1 MKLNGNKNIILDTD
15 ITITDPTNFGDS
27 LSDVLNKQQ
36 EDINNLKSNVKWIY
50 KYGGVGSG
58 SGGGGTNKWAI
69 VATLDGKTIQNG
81 NTISLDSEISTYV
94 LDIRISG
101 ATTSFYVEYSY
112 GNVSRTMT
120 LSAEN
125 GWRSKITVNLTD
137 NGHVAISASDGSL
150 IKSVEANYITTP
162 YIFSDIKFYKSD
174 LKSTWSSAS
183 KDIFMETAATEG
195 LFLGCDY
202 SFAIQAQTSY
212 KWEFNKSIVEGTIT
226 DKTGITYIEVPNDI
240 LSDAMNAG
248 LYSAKLTINITPEGQ
263 TELVIVK
270 DVSFNLIPE
279 SLYLKIAPANGGEII
294 YDSIQESNFY
304 MYSVNKNIGFNCK
317 AYKGT
322 NDNMPC
328 TISYIT
334 ESLAEDSSERTS
346 SQTSGYENQ
355 NYLITMKLAT
365 EGWHKVTFTCAMDNE
380 TKTYIKYLYCFKVS
394 SEYTWYK
401 IANNSLAS
409 SGGTIKKSTYYRISP
424 NDVTPGFGM
433 SSNLD
438 MGVNSEETI
447 VNVNPNLI
455 DGCTEFAINIGIQY
469 NKINN
474 VNNPIASFNVNNSSG
489 NIVIYQNNITLGYP
503 YYLTGSVNRSI
514 FIPKTQDFDKGDPS
528 KYHLIT
534 ITYTKANQDAST
546 NTTYYQCCIY
556 IDGILEGA
564 FRAFG
569 TGSQAIDTITFYKGN
584 YSINLLDITYF
595 DSENCAINDVDINY
609 YYTTYLSTK
618 DNIEVDPIT
627 TSILNNFYD
636 INIGGGATYELKN
649 NLLKVQGTLSDNVA
663 ELTKLPTLVFR
674 RDRIMTEYG
683 GMSVIDWMNAAYIQ
697 DTGGASKYKVPV
709 EIKWSPGLKT
719 TSPVTIDSGVYGD
732 ARFYIQL
739 QGSSTMGNKSKNFTL
754 GIETDADSAYKV
766 LFSPNYKKEDNET
779 FLPEQMFTLK
789 ADVVDSSH
797 TNNTA
802 MGAFINENNNFSYE
816 YNTVQENVDGE
827 IMSHV
832 RQCLEGFPVL
842 VYLELTDSNK
852 IVEDEYYYL
861 GVYNFN
867 LGRES
872 YFNLG
877 YCDLSQLNGLKD
889 TNDTFVFTKV
899 ETVNPL
905 NTFVAAEIQGNRKYW
920 DFSQFDQSVL
930 FQIDDGDRSGE
941 FMFGDIVK
949 DSNNNNHKGWIQN
962 FVQNVAYGGGYVF
975 NAIGKTF
982 EDINKTSDDS
992 ICYHTIGV
1000 VPDVRKQYKRGGT
1013 DYATYSLSDLTVPDV
1028 FSSQSYLD
1036 TCINSIIDG
1045 EESIPYLNYNSAVYY
1060 YTTCMTFGLVD
1071 SVQKNLNIKTWNG
1084 KTFGLFFYDMDT
1096 SLGTSNSGGDTSYF
1110 CFSDYWDNKITKK
1123 TDESGEVVETILE
1136 GVKIDRDYYPT
1147 AHGGIIGYDTPS
1159 SYLFGICKYTPV
1171 LNDYS
1176 TWLSPQTVYANWR
1189 KKGGILE
1196 NADKFIDKY
1205 YASNLKDVPACLLN
1219 LNYRNKFLYGLNGSE
1234 FNTEYEGLKGTKI
1247 EKTREWLNGRLHIL
1261 DAYFNLPKTSI
1272 RIKED
1277 DDRIIY
1283 TEPIPQVENLSDNK
1297 DIYVLKDIFLSESGD
1312 STKWLT
1318 REGTCS
1324 FKVTAEEYAPLLVSK
1339 AGKISRYLLVDPNV
1353 QYTINE
1359 VFTGQESANFGGS
1372 DLWTSLESVNPFI
1385 DTLALKTGFY
1395 MNSEKLDNIVG
1406 DSNSSMSGQWN
1417 FVTPAAETIKLSGPN
1432 YGGSL
1437 VIDDSF
1443 INLTTL
1449 DLSKSKIALTVN
1461 RSNVQNINVSNI
1473 NSSEVSLQNCEH
1485 LKNVNLNNATI
1496 TKLDVR
1502 PAWSDNASFVN
1513 TKFQTI
1519 YIQGKESNGNY
1530 GTLTI
1535 RDSSV
1540 LTTLDFGQFS
1550 NISISNCPKLKTI
1563 TCSDSKSNLLKSVVI
1578 TNCTSLTSLSVYADA
1593 LTTLDLSGC
1602 TNLETITLRGT
1613 NFSSLKILNLSATKV
1628 KNINFV
1634 DLGEQEDYLDLTKF
1648 NSLSRSTSASS
1659 YFKINNN
1666 SNVVAIKVIND
1677 KTNPFYLHY
1686 HLQGC
1691 YNLERIYGHISI
1703 NCTSCFYGDT
1713 KFSIHGSDLEVATWK
1728 GKSMIKD
1735 GVVQMPYQLIDNA
1748 TFNSITND
1756 DLFSEGIGFVT
1767 NISLNTSNANS
1778 DFYET
1783 NCTIFDY
1790 YYFFS
1795 NCTNVTNCNSTFR
1808 YSNNKDYGVFSW
1820 TKSGDVEIDNSPNR
1834 YLFARSTNIDTL
1846 YECFRTKFGETIKLF
1861 SPEHEDGV
1869 VKRNNGLFSPLKNVT
1884 NIGWMFAGYSYYA
1897 DRFIFRKTS
1906 GDYKLTNIVYFRP
1919 ILVVDNINTLTHNDI
1934 TLDYSNL
1941 SQLTTYGNLE
1951 GFFNNLSSL
1960 TTMHGFL
1967 GGTAFI
1973 NYESMNDNKTT
1984 IPSKVYIL
1992 GNCFTSTYA
2001 YGEIRIKEYFS
2012 KSLSQVTDILGSFI
2026 VESIPSG
2033 FNEIKATWY
2042 LNNDTFAGFKSL
2054 KRVGFG
2060 IPGGDSNFTTSVYT
2074 QASFNGAGL
2083 TKIINNEGDFPYD
2096 IFNNTESTSII
2107 DLHSIFKDAITT
2119 SVYSN
2124 VQLPGDMFMT
2134 SSNLTSTSGLFYN
2147 MKITYKLSPTSEF
2160 NNFKNCSKLK
2170 DVSYMFGQETLTEDP
2185 YLIGSVP
2192 KRFFYHG
2199 GVTESIPARKG
2210 ASGIEY
2216 EYDPETGEIIDTIV
2230 TGEQI
2235 FDAIFYEKPYSTIS
2249 DMKYCFRHCNLDPY
2263 VNVDI
2268 DDDVENNPS
2277 YSPCNYWF
2285 NEKTSSWVKNNKI
2298 DLNKK
2303 TDIWTFDG
2311 EHKPVSLNSVEHL
2324 DNVPSDCEFKY
2335 VFVEDSQPNSYNQT
2349 ITPTPCYIAPPD
2361 LLRYCTST
2369 ANIEGLFAYSGVAG
2383 WNGQWNG
2390 VNGSK
2395 YKFGIKG
2402 RICPYMLKPVSD
2414 TTDIRNMFRCCKNLS
2429 HYSYVNGKA
2438 YVIPEDFFKYA
2449 SKITRLDGAFA
2460 DMLFPSN
2467 IDIKVFDHLTG
2478 TLNVKELFYQS
2489 YWAGS
2494 VENRVLI
2501 ENVFNTKRTESTT
2514 RAFCI
2519 IDSDVAANYDRVI
2532 GQYITFNNVFN
2543 SIYAASNYAN
2553 NSNYASTFR
2562 GYSANTVEHEDPR
2575 TLVDD
2580 SVTYNY
2586 QVIN

>member
-27 LSDVLNKQQ
+27 LSEVLNKQQ
-36 EDINNLKSNVKWIY
+36 NDINTLKSNVKWIY

-58 SGGGGTNKWAI
+58 SGGSGANKWAI
-69 VATLDGKTIQNG
+69 VATLDGKAIQNG
-81 NTISLDSEISTYV
+81 NNISLDSEISTYI

-112 GNVSRTMT
+112 GNVSRTTT

-125 GWRSKITVNLTD
+125 GWREKITVNLTD
-137 NGHVAISASDGSL
+137 NGHVAINASDGSL

-162 YIFSDIKFYKSD
+162 YVFSDIKFYKSD
-174 LKSTWSSAS
+174 LKSVWSSS
-183 KDIFMETAATEG
+183 SGDIFMETAVLEG
-195 LFLGCDY
+195 LLLGCDY
-202 SFAIQAQTSY
+202 SFAIQAQTNY
-212 KWEFNKSIVEGTIT
+212 KWEFNNNVVEGTIS
-226 DKTGITYIEVPNDI
+226 DKTGLIYIEVPNEI
-240 LSDAMNAG
+240 LSDAINAG

-263 TELVIVK
+263 TELVITK
-270 DVSFNLIPE
+270 NVSFNLIPE
-279 SLYLKIAPANGGEII
+279 SLYLKISPANGGEVI
-294 YDSIQESNFY
+294 YDSVQESDFY

-317 AYKGT
+317 AYKGS

-328 TISYIT
+328 TISYVT
-334 ESLAEDSSERTS
+334 ESLAEGSSEKTS
-346 SQTSGYENQ
+346 SQTNGFENQ

-365 EGWHKVTFTCAMDNE
+365 EGWHKVTFTCVMDNE
-380 TKTYIKYLYCFKVS
+380 SKTYVKYLYCFKVS

-433 SSNLD
+433 TSNLD
-438 MGVNSEETI
+438 MIVSSEETV

-489 NIVIYQNNITLGYP
+489 NIVIYQNNVTLGYP

-534 ITYTKANQDAST
+534 ITYTKANQDTST

-556 IDGILEGA
+556 VDGILEGA

-569 TGSQAIDTITFYKGN
+569 TGSQAINNVTFYKGN

-609 YYTTYLSTK
+609 YYTTYFSTK

-719 TSPVTIDSGVYGD
+719 TSPITIDSGVYGD

-754 GIETDADSAYKV
+754 GIETDVDSAYKV

-905 NTFVAAEIQGNRKYW
+905 NTFVAAEVQGNRKYW

-982 EDINKTSDDS
+982 EDINKEVDDS
-992 ICYHTIGV
+992 ICYHTVGV
-1000 VPDVRKQYKRGGT
+1000 VPDVKKQYKRGGE
-1013 DYATYSLSDLTVPDV
+1013 DYATYTASDFSVPDI
-1028 FSSQSYLD
+1028 FNSQSYLD
-1036 TCINSIIDG
+1036 NCISNIIEG
-1045 EESIPYLNYNSAVYY
+1045 EENTPYLNYNSAVYY

-1136 GVKIDRDYYPT
+1136 GVKIDRDYYPS

-1219 LNYRNKFLYGLNGSE
+1219 LNYRNKFLYGLDGSE

-1277 DDRIIY
+1277 DDRVIY

-1312 STKWLT
+1312 FTKWLT
-1318 REGTCS
+1318 REGRCS
-1324 FKVTAEEYAPLLVSK
+1324 FKVSAEEYAPLLVSK

-1353 QYTINE
+1353 KYTINE

-1372 DLWTSLESVNPFI
+1372 DLWTSLESINPFI
-1385 DTLALKTGFY
+1385 DTLAIKTGFY
-1395 MNSEKLDNIVG
+1395 MNSEKIDNIIG
-1406 DSNSSMSGQWN
+1406 DSNSSTSGQWN
-1417 FVTPAAETIKLSGPN
+1417 FVTPAVETIKLSGPN
-1432 YGGSL
+1432 YGGGL
-1437 VIDDSF
+1437 VIDDTF
-1443 INLTTL
+1443 VNLTTV

-1461 RSNVQNINVSNI
+1461 GSKVQNINVSNI
-1473 NSSEVSLQNCEH
+1473 NSSKVSLQNCNY
-1485 LKNVNLNNATI
+1485 LKDVNLNNATI
-1496 TKLDVR
+1496 TELDVR
-1502 PAWSDNASFVN
+1502 PAWGANATFSSS
-1513 TKFQTI
+1513 KFQKI
-1519 YIQGKESNGNY
+1519 FIQGKKTDGNY
-1530 GTLTI
+1530 GALTI
-1535 RDSSV
+1535 NDSNV

-1550 NISISNCPKLKTI
+1550 SVSVNNCSKLSKIS
-1563 TCSDSKSNLLKSVVI
+1563 CSDSDSTLLKSVVI
-1578 TNCTSLTSLSVYADA
+1578 KNCSALTSITIYADS
-1593 LTTLDLSGC
+1593 LNTLNLSGC

-1613 NFSSLKILNLSATKV
+1613 NFSSLKILDLQGTKV
-1628 KNINFV
+1628 KNINFI
-1634 DLGEQEDYLDLTKF
+1634 DIGEHEEYLDLTRF
-1648 NSLSRSTSASS
+1648 TNLSRTTFASS
-1659 YFKINNN
+1659 YFRIGNNPN
-1666 SNVVAIKVIND
+1666 IVEIKVDND
-1677 KTNPFYLHY
+1677 KTRPFYLHY
-1686 HLQGC
+1686 NLQGC
-1691 YNLERIYGHISI
+1691 PNLERIYGHISL
-1703 NCTSCFYGDT
+1703 NCTGCFYNDS
-1713 KFSIHGSDLEVATWK
+1713 KFSIHGSDLNVATWK

-1735 GVVQMPYQLIDNA
+1735 GVIQMPYQLIDGA
-1748 TFNSITND
+1748 TFNSITSD

-1767 NISLNTSNANS
+1767 NISLNTTDASS
-1778 DFYET
+1778 DFYLT

-1795 NCTNVTNCNSTFR
+1795 NCTNVKICSQTFR
-1808 YSNNKDYGVFSW
+1808 DSKNRDYGIFSW
-1820 TKSGDVEIDNSPNR
+1820 TKAGDTEIDNSPNR
-1834 YLFARSTNIDTL
+1834 YLFVKSTNIEDLSYCFWTSISGTCKL
-1846 YECFRTKFGETIKLF
+1846 Y
-1861 SPEHEDGV
+1861 SPEHEDGTIALD
-1869 VKRNNGLFSPLKNVT
+1869 NGLFSPLKKLKS
-1884 NIGWMFAGYSYYA
+1884 IQWMFYGYTYYV
-1897 DRFIFRKTS
+1897 DRFVFRRKS
-1906 GDYKLTNIVYFRP
+1906 GNYVLTNITRFSP
-1919 ILVVDNINTLTHNDI
+1919 NLIVDNINTLTRDDI
-1934 TLDYSNL
+1934 TLDYSNVTK
-1941 SQLTTYGNLE
+1941 LTTYGNLK
-1951 GFFNNLSSL
+1951 GFFNNLPDLSI
-1960 TTMHGFL
+1960 MNGFL
-1967 GGTAFI
+1967 ERTAFI
-1973 NYESMNDNKTT
+1973 NYNSMNDGEMI
-1984 IPSKVYIL
+1984 IPSKVYVL
-1992 GNCFTSTYA
+1992 GKCFISTYA
-2001 YGEIRIKEYFS
+2001 YGEIKIKEYFS
-2012 KSLSQVTDILGSFI
+2012 KSISSVTDILGSFI
-2026 VESIPSG
+2026 VESVPSG
-2033 FNEIKATWY
+2033 YSDIKATWY
-2042 LNNDTFAGFKSL
+2042 LNDDTFAGFKSI
-2054 KRVGFG
+2054 KRIGFG
-2060 IPGGDSNFTTSVYT
+2060 IPNGDTNFTTSLYT
-2074 QASFNGAGL
+2074 QASFTGVGIN
-2083 TKIINNEGDFPYD
+2083 KIIDNVGDFPYE
-2096 IFNNTESTSII
+2096 IFNNTGSTSII
-2107 DLHSIFKDAITT
+2107 DLHSIFKDATT
-2119 SVYSN
+2119 TIPYDN
-2124 VQLPGDMFMT
+2124 VQLPGNMF
-2134 SSNLTSTSGLFYN
+2134 SNSPNLTSTSGMFYN
-2147 MKITYKLSPTSEF
+2147 IKLRYKLSPTSEF
-2160 NNFKNCSKLK
+2160 NNFKNCSKLNN
-2170 DVSYMFGQETLTEDP
+2170 VSYMFGQETLSEDP
-2185 YLIGSVP
+2185 YLIGSIP
-2192 KRFFYHG
+2192 KKFFYHG

-2210 ASGIEY
+2210 ADKVEY
-2216 EYDPETGEIIDTIV
+2216 VYDEETGETREIV

-2235 FDAIFYEKPYSTIS
+2235 FDEIFYEKPYATIS
-2249 DMKYCFRHCNLDPY
+2249 DMQYCFRHCNLDPY
-2263 VNVDI
+2263 VNLDI
-2268 DDDVENNPS
+2268 NSDLENNLS

-2285 NEKTSSWVKNNKI
+2285 NEKTSSWVKNSKI
-2298 DLNKK
+2298 DSNKK
-2303 TDIWTFDG
+2303 TDIWAFDG
-2311 EHKPVSLNSVEHL
+2311 EHMHTSLEMVEHL
-2324 DNVPSDCEFKY
+2324 DNVPSDCEFTY
-2335 VFVEDSQPNSYNQT
+2335 VFVEDAEPSSYNQT
-2349 ITPTPCYIAPPD
+2349 SVSTSCYIAPPD
-2361 LLRYCTST
+2361 LLRYCTSN
-2369 ANIEGLFAYSGVAG
+2369 ANIKGLFAYSGVSG
-2383 WNGQWNG
+2383 WDGKWNG

-2414 TTDIRNMFRCCKNLS
+2414 TTDISNIFRCCKNIS
-2429 HYSYVNGKA
+2429 YYSYINGKA
-2438 YVIPEDFFKYA
+2438 YMIPEDFFTYA
-2449 SKITRLDGAFA
+2449 PKILNLEGAFG
-2460 DMLFPSN
+2460 DMLFPHN
-2467 IDIKVFDHLTG
+2467 IDIKVFDPLIG
-2478 TLNVKELFYQS
+2478 TLNVRELFYQS

-2494 VENRVLI
+2494 SENRVLI
-2501 ENVFNTKRTESTT
+2501 ENIFNTKRVESTT

-2519 IDSDVAANYDRVI
+2519 IDADSANNYNRNI
-2532 GQYITFNNVFN
+2532 YQYVTFNNVFN
-2543 SIYAASNYAN
+2543 SIYSASNYN
-2553 NSNYASTFR
+2553 NDTKYASTFR
-2562 GYSANTVEHEDPR
+2562 GYSSNTVEHEYPR
-2575 TLVDD
+2575 TLPDN
-2580 SVTYNY
+2580 TTTNNY
-2586 QVIN
+2586 QTI